1 MMAHLA
7 TGLLK
12 ECLQS
17 FHAQERFPCFGI
29 THPRF
34 RDASHSL
41 DAQQRIFSAVVVS
54 W

>member
-12 ECLQS
+12 ECLQTLR
-17 FHAQERFPCFGI
+17 AQKSFPCLR
-29 THPRF
+29 TAHPSLGN
-34 RDASHSL
+34 ASHSL
-41 DAQQRIFSAVVVS
+41 VAPQGMISADLLG